1 MKEFKLFT
9 TSILEFKKIESD
21 DETKYST
28 FFSSK
33 IFSPTEIIN
42 NDSSMAD
49 VLSQSIVGLYETCQN
64 CLEMVRVGLL
74 TQL

>member
-1 MKEFKLFT
+1 MKEFKFFT
-9 TSILEFKKIESD
+9 ASILEFKKIESD

-28 FFSSK
+28 F
-33 IFSPTEIIN
+33 FSPTEIIN